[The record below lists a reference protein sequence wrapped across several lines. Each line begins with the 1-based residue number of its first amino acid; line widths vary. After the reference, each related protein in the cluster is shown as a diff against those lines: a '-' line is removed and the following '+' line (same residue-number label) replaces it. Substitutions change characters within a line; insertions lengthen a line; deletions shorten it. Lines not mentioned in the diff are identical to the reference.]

1 MKFLGTGSALPKKV
15 VSNDDLAQVM
25 DTSDEWIRSRTG
37 IGMRHIAVEET
48 TTSMAVEAAEKAL
61 ADAKISGCEID
72 LIIAGTISPDYIF
85 PSLACEV
92 QAAIGAKSATAF
104 DLSAGCSGFLFAL
117 ATADAYFRTGR
128 YKHALV
134 IGAETLSKMMNW
146 ADRSTC
152 VLFGDGAGAAVVSA
166 EGSQLLSMVQ
176 GSDGD
181 VTGMALSNTFGADM
195 ATVKENGVRQY
206 PEFRFG
212 ASPESLGGMKTSVN
226 KTVYN
231 DTVKDHAI
239 VGDFFSAFKWGF
251 SKEIPL
257 EIINRYS
264 RAFSRA

>member
-1 MKFLGTGSALPKKV
+1 
-15 VSNDDLAQVM
+15 M

-37 IGMRHIAVEET
+37 IGMRYIAVEET

-146 ADRSTC
+146 ANVTEEQLEREKTYPHFIRARSFMGILAICFEASCRKMEYPTKI
-152 VLFGDGAGAAVVSA
+152 LYGDHDNMIDYSSVEDFFQKVS
-166 EGSQLLSMVQ
+166 
-176 GSDGD
+176 
-181 VTGMALSNTFGADM
+181 LSNICY
-195 ATVKENGVRQY
+195 ER
-206 PEFRFG
+206 
-212 ASPESLGGMKTSVN
+212 
-226 KTVYN
+226 
-231 DTVKDHAI
+231 
-239 VGDFFSAFKWGF
+239 W
-251 SKEIPL
+251 
-257 EIINRYS
+257 
-264 RAFSRA
+264 

>member
-25 DTSDEWIRSRTG
+25 DTSDEWIRFPYRD
-37 IGMRHIAVEET
+37 RHASYCGGRDNDFHGGRGGREGACRCKNT
-48 TTSMAVEAAEKAL
+48 
-61 ADAKISGCEID
+61 GCEID

-152 VLFGDGAGAAVVSA
+152 VLFGM
-166 EGSQLLSMVQ
+166 EPELL
-176 GSDGD
+176 
-181 VTGMALSNTFGADM
+181 
-195 ATVKENGVRQY
+195 
-206 PEFRFG
+206 
-212 ASPESLGGMKTSVN
+212 
-226 KTVYN
+226 
-231 DTVKDHAI
+231 
-239 VGDFFSAFKWGF
+239 
-251 SKEIPL
+251 
-257 EIINRYS
+257 
-264 RAFSRA
+264 

>member
-104 DLSAGCSGFLFAL
+104 DLMRDVPDFYLHWLRRMPIS
-117 ATADAYFRTGR
+117 
-128 YKHALV
+128 V
-134 IGAETLSKMMNW
+134 P
-146 ADRSTC
+146 
-152 VLFGDGAGAAVVSA
+152 
-166 EGSQLLSMVQ
+166 
-176 GSDGD
+176 D
-181 VTGMALSNTFGADM
+181 VTNMHWLSGR
-195 ATVKENGVRQY
+195 KPCQ
-206 PEFRFG
+206 
-212 ASPESLGGMKTSVN
+212 K
-226 KTVYN
+226 
-231 DTVKDHAI
+231 
-239 VGDFFSAFKWGF
+239 
-251 SKEIPL
+251 
-257 EIINRYS
+257 
-264 RAFSRA
+264 